1 MLLRNHQL
9 IELSNSQIKSDESTN
24 TAKPQVISSPSKT
37 ILSQNSIQNI
47 PQVFQRKLYLS
58 SPSKT
63 AKKYGYPLNQIKTSK
78 YTFYNF
84 LPLTLFLQF
93 RRYANI
99 YFLILTTIQCIP
111 KISPLN
117 PVTAVLP
124 LIFVLLVSIVREGLE
139 DIKRH
144 NSDKKENEALFERFN
159 FNTKNFE
166 RCPSEKIAVGDY
178 IKIYENEVVPADI
191 IVIHTSNKNK
201 ISYVMTSGLDGEK
214 NLKPKQ
220 CNPFFFKVNNN
231 SSFQIN
237 MRGKVYYSSP
247 QPDLSYFK
255 AKVSLGNLRSPIFLD
270 SSNTIYRGS
279 LLKNTSFTIGIV
291 VYTGRETKIFL
302 NSLRSPSKQSHLE
315 RKVNIVIAI
324 ILCLQIC
331 LCIILS
337 IFNSIFYEENEN
349 LFYLELKDF
358 AQTKLLSA
366 FYSFWTFLLL
376 LNTMIPVS
384 LIVTLEVVK
393 YIQAFF
399 VNWDVEMYSKERDQ
413 FAECNSCSLNE
424 ELGQI
429 QFIFSD
435 KTGTLTANKLNFV
448 SCTIGNTIY
457 NKSENIVKLLQTDEI
472 DKNTKNL
479 IENFFFC
486 LCVNHTLFANKK
498 GDSGIVNNKGVKYRR
513 KNIISKNNS
522 LHSSMS
528 NKTSKSMKIFAKDI
542 YYTGESPDEV
552 VLCSYAK
559 ECGFIYLGGDQNYAF
574 IRNDNNLGKIEKL
587 KILNMIKYTS
597 QRGKMTIIINKNGK
611 IILYCKGSNEKL
623 KLILSKK
630 DSKNWVNYIE
640 KQSEF
645 YSGLGLR
652 VLWMGMKELTE
663 KEYEIWK
670 AKFDNSNESEDL
682 INEIENNLELIGCT
696 AVEDKL
702 QEEVPETI
710 EAIRN
715 AKIKIW
721 MLTGD
726 NLSTAKNIAL
736 SCKMISLDDDIIELY
751 ENEEK
756 FQEEICNKFTNENTE
771 KKFNEDVNLRI
782 NNDIFH
788 YEKQLQCM
796 REIENFEK
804 DSNSKTNNRNI
815 NTETKNAIY
824 LLGIRAL
831 LSKYKKDNKK
841 YAMLIENSVLS
852 RFINTPN
859 DQHPL
864 TKAFLELSVKSLA
877 VICCRISPKQKASV
891 VSLIKNNISNCITL
905 SIGDGANDVAM
916 IKTADIGVGIYGE
929 EGTHAARSADYSICE
944 FRHLSRLLFRHG
956 RLNYIRNSEMI
967 NYFFYKNLLFTF
979 LQFLINIF
987 NGFSGQSQ
995 YDDWYI
1001 TFYNLVFTCLPLLF
1015 TAILDQDIPDV
1026 KDPREILLYHKG
1038 QQNEIFNAKKFTF
1051 LFFKSITFSTFLFFG
1066 VPFALD
1072 RIVHQE
1078 GYVADY
1084 WAISL
1089 TKYTC
1094 VFLTANFRFIM
1105 YTRYWT
1111 WLNFVILFG
1120 TSYAIYAIYFYISSF
1135 LSISK
1140 SKGTSEVII
1149 TFPLFYLT
1157 LIFFA
1162 SFGFM
1167 WEFVGKA
1174 IYGLFGN
1181 DEEYIIKREG
1191 INDDSKRSLLDI
1203 QINKL

>member
-1 MLLRNHQL
+1 MSFHNHQL

-24 TAKPQVISSPSKT
+24 IAKTQAISSPSKT
-37 ILSQNSIQNI
+37 ILSRNSLQNI

-63 AKKYGYPLNQIKTSK
+63 SKKYGYPLNQIKTSK

-84 LPLTLFLQF
+84 FPLTLFLQF

-159 FNTKNFE
+159 FNTNNFE
-166 RCPSEKIAVGDY
+166 RCPSEKISVGDY

-220 CNPFFFKVNNN
+220 CNPFFYKVNNN
-231 SSFQIN
+231 SPFQVN
-237 MRGKVYYSSP
+237 MRGKIYYTSP

-255 AKVSLGNLRSPIFLD
+255 AKVTLGNIRSPIFLD
-270 SSNTIYRGS
+270 ASNTIYRGS
-279 LLKNTSFTIGIV
+279 LLKNTAFTIGIV
-291 VYTGRETKIFL
+291 VYTGRETKIYL

-324 ILCLQIC
+324 ILCLQIS

-337 IFNSIFYEENEN
+337 VLNSFFYDDNEN

-358 AQTKLLSA
+358 AQTKVLSA

-384 LIVTLEVVK
+384 LIVTLEIVK
-393 YIQAFF
+393 YIQALF
-399 VNWDVEMYSKERDQ
+399 VNWDIEMYSKEREH

-448 SCTIGNTIY
+448 SCTIGNTIF
-457 NKSENIVKLLQTDEI
+457 NKSETIVKLLQSDEVDI
-472 DKNTKNL
+472 DTKNL
-479 IENFFFC
+479 MKNFFFC
-486 LCVNHTLFANKK
+486 LCVNHTLFADKK
-498 GDSGIVNNKGVKYRR
+498 GDSGMDTNETIKYRR
-513 KNIISKNNS
+513 KNIDLKNND
-522 LHSSMS
+522 LHSRKSNKS
-528 NKTSKSMKIFAKDI
+528 NKTSKSMKMFAKDI

-559 ECGFIYLGGDQNYAF
+559 ECGFIYLGGDQNYTF
-574 IRNDNNLGKIEKL
+574 IRNDNDLGKVEKF

-597 QRGKMTIIINKNGK
+597 QRGKMTIIINNNGK

-623 KLILSKK
+623 KLILRKK
-630 DSKNWVNYIE
+630 DPKNWVNYIE
-640 KQSEF
+640 KQSEL

-663 KEYEIWK
+663 QEYEKWK
-670 AKFDNSNESEDL
+670 TKFDNSNESEDL
-682 INEIENNLELIGCT
+682 INEIESNLELIGCT

-710 EAIRN
+710 ESIRN

-736 SCKMISLDDDIIELY
+736 SCKMISFDDDIIELC
-751 ENEEK
+751 EKEDK
-756 FQEEICNKFTNENTE
+756 FQEEICDKLINEKIE
-771 KKFNEDVNLRI
+771 KKNFNEDTNLRI

-804 DSNSKTNNRNI
+804 ECDSTTNISNI
-815 NTETKNAIY
+815 AYETKSAIY

-831 LSKYKKDNKK
+831 LSKYEKENKK
-841 YAMLIENSVLS
+841 YAMVIESSVLS

-859 DQHPL
+859 AQHPL
-864 TKAFLELSVKSLA
+864 TKAFLELSLKSLA
-877 VICCRISPKQKASV
+877 VICCRISPKQKSSV

-916 IKTADIGVGIYGE
+916 IKTADVGVGIYGE
-929 EGTHAARSADYSICE
+929 EGTHAARSADYAISE

-1015 TAILDQDIPDV
+1015 TAIQDQDIPDV

-1038 QQNEIFNAKKFTF
+1038 QQNEIFNAKAFTF

-1072 RIVHQE
+1072 RIVSQE

-1084 WAISL
+1084 WTISL

-1094 VFLTANFRFIM
+1094 VFLTANFRYIM

-1120 TSYAIYAIYFYISSF
+1120 TSYAIYAIYFYASSF
-1135 LSISK
+1135 LSISR
-1140 SKGTSEVII
+1140 SKGTSEIII

-1162 SFGFM
+1162 LFGFV
-1167 WEFVGKA
+1167 WEFIGKA
-1174 IYGLFGN
+1174 IVGLFSN

-1191 INDDSKRSLLDI
+1191 ISEDSKRSLLDV
-1203 QINKL
+1203 